1 MNFITKYF
9 IKKNNNRNNRKNYL
23 IQIFYLFTGIIIL
36 FLFWFIIGR
45 LIVYIRGSESFEGF
59 LPANVVKSFINL
71 CINKF
76 FWISV
81 LTSLSR
87 IMVGLILAALT
98 GLPIGI
104 LIGFYKYLR
113 EITNIPIHFI
123 RMISPI
129 AWMPIAI
136 IILPSFNQ
144 AIIFLIFIST
154 VWPIILNTSQGV
166 LNVKP
171 EWIKMAQNQGAEDYQ
186 LLFHI
191 IIPASVPYI
200 LTGLRMALGVA
211 WIVLIPAEMLGV
223 TSGLGYLI
231 NDARDTLS
239 FDKLV
244 ALVLAIGLLGFIIDS
259 MFQYIQNRLDWRN
272 L

>member
-1 MNFITKYF
+1 MLYSI
-9 IKKNNNRNNRKNYL
+9 
-23 IQIFYLFTGIIIL
+23 TGIIIL
-36 FLFWFIIGR
+36 FLFWFVIGR
-45 LIVYIRGSESFEGF
+45 IIVYIRGAESFEGF
-59 LPANVVKSFINL
+59 LPANVIKSFINL
-71 CINKF
+71 TVNNF

-87 IMVGLILAALT
+87 IIIGLIIAAFT

-154 VWPIILNTSQGV
+154 VWPILLNTSQGV
-166 LNVKP
+166 SNVKP
-171 EWIKMAQNQGAEDYQ
+171 EWIKMAQNQGAKDYQ
-186 LLFHI
+186 LLFKI

-200 LTGLRMALGVA
+200 LTGLRLAIGAA

-231 NDARDTLS
+231 NDARDTLEY
-239 FDKLV
+239 DKLV
-244 ALVLAIGLLGFIIDS
+244 ALVLAIGLLGFIIDN
-259 MFQYIQNRLDWRN
+259 MFQYIQYKLDWRN